1 MNKYICEKQFLT
13 DHLFTELRLISINFI
28 SSRINNFI
36 NIFIMMIVF
45 FFIVIAAVN
54 AINFHSVLESVDAEC
69 PKPCPECEWATLL
82 LDGMHKLHAT
92 IDKVS
97 FFVLLQ

>member
-1 MNKYICEKQFLT
+1 
-13 DHLFTELRLISINFI
+13 
-28 SSRINNFI
+28 
-36 NIFIMMIVF
+36 MMGII

-54 AINFHSVLESVDAEC
+54 AINFHSVLESVDAEY

-97 FFVLLQ
+97 IFLFYYNNITFQSFLDFV

>member
-1 MNKYICEKQFLT
+1 
-13 DHLFTELRLISINFI
+13 
-28 SSRINNFI
+28 
-36 NIFIMMIVF
+36 MIVI

-82 LDGMHKLHAT
+82 LDEMHKLHAT
-92 IDKVS
+92 IDKDWEDRDIDTININS
-97 FFVLLQ
+97 LLYYTINDGSMHNMCRKL